1 MYKRLL
7 KILIT
12 LALSLFALSAAADSG
27 IKLYINDVL
36 IPSDV
41 APVIVND
48 RTLVPV
54 RCIFE
59 AFSADV
65 SWSDETKQ
73 VIINSG
79 GNKIILTIDNKRAY
93 FNNEIVTLDAAPV
106 IINDRTLVP
115 VRFISEKL
123 GYSVVW
129 DEGAKSVKIYSP
141 QTGDT
146 KKATIITEVKAA
158 KTADSTTVT
167 IYAENFEKPTV
178 STAQNPSRYIMD
190 FPNAVLKD
198 GDKKI
203 RFNQNKDISEIRYAQ
218 HGGYARVV
226 IESASDAKYTPAY
239 ADGFMTVTVVGT
251 ASVNDTKPVIKTD
264 KPIVVIDAGHGGWD
278 TGALGKNESGAVELR
293 ECDANLA
300 IAKKVQYYLQ
310 SAGISVVMTRSTD
323 TALGDTEMADLLERS
338 AIANTANA
346 TLFVS
351 IHNNSFTNP
360 EASGTMVLYADTDNK
375 GDYGVT
381 SKQLAQNILAPLV
394 GTMQLLNRGVVDS
407 PKMVVLR
414 KTDMP
419 SVLIE
424 CGFVSCPT
432 DRAILRDEGRIDGI
446 ANAIASGI
454 GETLGMIK

>member
-1 MYKRLL
+1 MCKKIL
-7 KILIT
+7 KILM
-12 LALSLFALSAAADSG
+12 LLMFSAVAVNAAADSA
-27 IKLYINDVL
+27 IKLYVNDRQ
-36 IPSDV
+36 ITADAS
-41 APVIVND
+41 PVIVND

-65 SWSDETKQ
+65 SWVDETRQ

-93 FNNEIVTLDAAPV
+93 FNNEIVTLDVAPV
-106 IINDRTLVP
+106 IMGDRTFIP
-115 VRFISEKL
+115 VRFVSEKL
-123 GYSVVW
+123 GYDVVW
-129 DEGAKSVKIYSP
+129 DESAKSVKIYSAKTP
-141 QTGDT
+141 DKNVMT
-146 KKATIITEVKAA
+146 ITEVKAA
-158 KTADSTTVT
+158 KTAQSTTVT
-167 IYAENFEKPTV
+167 IYADNFSKPTV
-178 STAQNPSRYIMD
+178 STAGNPSRYIMD

-203 RFNQNKDISEIRYAQ
+203 KFNQNKDISEIRYAQ
-218 HGGYARVV
+218 HDGYARVV
-226 IESASDAKYTPAY
+226 IESASEAKYSVEYLQGAM
-239 ADGFMTVTVVGT
+239 AVTVVGNAT
-251 ASVNDTKPVIKTD
+251 VSETKPVVKTD

-278 TGALGKNESGAVELR
+278 TGALGKNENGEVELR

-310 SAGISVVMTRSTD
+310 SAGISVVMTRTTD

-338 AIANTANA
+338 AIANNANA

-351 IHNNSFTNP
+351 IHNNSFTNS
-360 EASGTMVLYADTDNK
+360 EASGTMVLYADTENK

-407 PKMVVLR
+407 PKMVVLK

-432 DRAILRDEGRIDGI
+432 DRAILKDETRIDGI

-454 GETLGMIK
+454 AETVSMIK